1 VLKRK
6 VINRGLK
13 LWVSGILLM
22 QAAWM
27 IDFAH
32 NKNVGLPLLV
42 SYVIIAGYIW
52 YGLALIY
59 QLIAGILITIKR
71 TLIFLLVYVTTLV
84 IQTINY
90 LLSPTY
96 VYPLAWNDIYY
107 FMVFPIYLLM
117 GYVYWISTTT

>member
-6 VINRGLK
+6 EINRGLK

-22 QAAWM
+22 QAGWM